1 MNRNETLI
9 KIFRSKITFN
19 NLLWLIFKKFYY
31 QAKKFVPPPKITR
44 AQIQEQVVEQQKE
57 KEPPQPKKVPVGV
70 EDEDLAEPIPENV
83 NRLLDEGETA
93 TTIDEAL
100 NVLK

>member
-1 MNRNETLI
+1 
-9 KIFRSKITFN
+9 
-19 NLLWLIFKKFYY
+19 
-31 QAKKFVPPPKITR
+31 
-44 AQIQEQVVEQQKE
+44 
-57 KEPPQPKKVPVGV
+57 VGV
-70 EDEDLAEPIPENV
+70 EDEDLSEPIPENV